1 MTELEKKLIN
11 ALLMI
16 RNHISEPEVVKSIV
30 DKAIG
35 AEEDVIPFEEPEDD
49 GPSEDLKKMAADIQD
64 KLNKAATD
72 EKINMAS
79 GAEPTPTPR
88 PLSSDDE
95 WGDNNDK
102 KHEGFEEQANGLA
115 EIFKGLKEGPNDNRW

>member
-16 RNHISEPEVVKSIV
+16 RDHINEPKVITSII
-30 DKAIG
+30 DKNIG
-35 AEEDVIPFEEPEDD
+35 TDKDLMLETFD
-49 GPSEDLKKMAADIQD
+49 GPNEDSKKMATDIQD

-79 GAEPTPTPR
+79 GAEPTPTPH

-95 WGDNNDK
+95 WSDDNDK
-102 KHEGFEEQANGLA
+102 EHKGFEGQADGMD
-115 EIFKGLKEGPNDNRW
+115 EIRNILLGTKEGPNDNRW